1 MNDKPKKEY
10 KKELENARK
19 FLIDNLVIDNIEAG
33 LTNFTIYDY
42 LMQSWDK
49 EKEKVTEPGYITIT
63 CKTKDATVGFNYNV
77 GTFHFSWNDYKKWK
91 KKKGIN

>member
-19 FLIDNLVIDNIEAG
+19 FLIENLVIDNVEVG
-33 LTNFTIYDY
+33 LTNFT
-42 LMQSWDK
+42 
-49 EKEKVTEPGYITIT
+49 KEKVTEPDYITIT